1 MILRSKLNWNCHVH
15 VSATRGGICQRTGL
29 WKPIYFKAKV
39 TEACWRA
46 AVTQLLSSHYSTLD
60 LSADDCPY
68 VRHEVDWHAFLR
80 SQYCRRWKVHFGK
93 KTDQQHK
100 TINYLGCYLKRPPI
114 SGSRLHHYSKG
125 GQLTFEYLN
134 HRNGEKEM
142 LPKVYDALEMESKE
156 APVLPCYASM
166 LKKLANVDPYECL
179 ICKNGLEF
187 VSFRAGESR
196 EELIRKTVLEGQLRS
211 A

>member
-1 MILRSKLNWNCHVH
+1 KEMLTLTAEELICRLIEHIPDKHFKMVRYYGFLSNRR
-15 VSATRGGICQRTGL
+15 RG
-29 WKPIYFKAKV
+29 
-39 TEACWRA
+39 
-46 AVTQLLSSHYSTLD
+46 
-60 LSADDCPY
+60 
-68 VRHEVDWHAFLR
+68 
-80 SQYCRRWKVHFGK
+80 
-93 KTDQQHK
+93 
-100 TINYLGCYLKRPPI
+100 
-114 SGSRLHHYSKG
+114 
-125 GQLTFEYLN
+125 
-134 HRNGEKEM
+134 EM